1 MYIRPILQRI
11 SDRTKLLYRY
21 IGRLQFYFRLSLMI
35 ENVATRNGG
44 EIYFSQDQ
52 SMKNK
57 RTIAFRHRWSPS
69 AFFFFF
75 LTGIVNSPASEN
87 RIQSSL
93 CFMYEEINLY
103 ICLYISTI
111 FIYLFIYPLY
121 LYICLYIYYM
131 YVYRCYRKIVRMM
144 RAITINDYF

>member
-1 MYIRPILQRI
+1 MYVYTHMYKVIFWEEKESIYFFIFLYKIFILYIQPGILLFYFDIKFISFYLSIFLRISLKFIQTEITFIPFPMYIRPILQRI

-57 RTIAFRHRWSPS
+57 RTIAFRHR
-69 AFFFFF
+69 
-75 LTGIVNSPASEN
+75 
-87 RIQSSL
+87 
-93 CFMYEEINLY
+93 
-103 ICLYISTI
+103 
-111 FIYLFIYPLY
+111 
-121 LYICLYIYYM
+121 
-131 YVYRCYRKIVRMM
+131 
-144 RAITINDYF
+144 